1 MVYGCPMSDFPLDD
15 LDRAIVAALE
25 QDGRRPYRDVARQL
39 SVSEATIRTRVRNLE
54 EAGVLR
60 IVAFANP
67 LRVRN
72 ALIAVML
79 IRVDAAH
86 HDEVVANLA
95 ARAEIS
101 YVSTMLGSADICAQ
115 VVVRDQIELADLVR
129 REVRALPGVLAV
141 DTNLETEVH
150 KLRFA
155 NLDQTGSRE
164 KRRGK

>member
-1 MVYGCPMSDFPLDD
+1 MSDYPLDD

-25 QDGRRPYRDVARQL
+25 EDGRRPYRDVARQL
-39 SVSEATIRTRVRNLE
+39 SVSEATIRTRVRNME

-79 IRVDAAH
+79 MRVEAAH
-86 HDEVVANLA
+86 HDEVIANLTG
-95 ARAEIS
+95 RAEVS
-101 YVSTMLGSADICAQ
+101 YVSTMLGRADICAQ
-115 VVVRDQIELADLVR
+115 VVVRDQNELAKFVR
-129 REVRALPGVLAV
+129 REIRTLPGVISV
-141 DTNLETEVH
+141 ETYLETEVH

-155 NLDQTGSRE
+155 SLDQTGSR
-164 KRRGK
+164 KKGRGK